1 MVQLAHPVHTASFAC
16 NVTESLPPRVVR
28 VCLPSHPAGKFLS
41 NHGSIASILRRPSPP
56 VWSVSKGFTMKKRPL
71 QQLLKVAL
79 LTSATLVAVSTG
91 ASLQERNDVRQE
103 GRFDRQDRDDDRD
116 DDDQG
121 GRRLDRVRLA
131 TG

>member
-56 VWSVSKGFTMKKRPL
+56 RLVRVERIHDEK
-71 QQLLKVAL
+71 
-79 LTSATLVAVSTG
+79 ATAAT
-91 ASLQERNDVRQE
+91 AA
-103 GRFDRQDRDDDRD
+103 
-116 DDDQG
+116 QG
-121 GRRLDRVRLA
+121 GLAHLGDTGGSVDGCISPGTQRRSPGRQVRS
-131 TG
+131 